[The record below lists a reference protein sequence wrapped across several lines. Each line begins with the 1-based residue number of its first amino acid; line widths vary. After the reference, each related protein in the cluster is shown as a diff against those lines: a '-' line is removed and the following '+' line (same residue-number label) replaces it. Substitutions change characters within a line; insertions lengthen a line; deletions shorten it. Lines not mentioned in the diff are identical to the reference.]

1 METKKVAP
9 KKESKKESSP
19 KKEVRGLLSKKPETE
34 CINKS
39 YQRLEMSSVV
49 FGYQIMPKE
58 KEVDIDIPQKK
69 EVVI

>member
-1 METKKVAP
+1 
-9 KKESKKESSP
+9 
-19 KKEVRGLLSKKPETE
+19 
-34 CINKS
+34 
-39 YQRLEMSSVV
+39 MSSVV